1 MDEVCANCIRLMQEN
16 SQLKEQIAVLKA
28 KGSSIRSLPL
38 FTPST
43 RTTYKR
49 IASQGDS
56 VSDSVMCRAASQIT
70 QGILDVEDEED
81 KEEYNEEIIKQC
93 NEPMPNPYFASD
105 DFLEAFENQCNQIS
119 CFPFHPLME

>member
-1 MDEVCANCIRLMQEN
+1 M
-16 SQLKEQIAVLKA
+16 
-28 KGSSIRSLPL
+28 
-38 FTPST
+38 
-43 RTTYKR
+43 
-49 IASQGDS
+49 
-56 VSDSVMCRAASQIT
+56 SDSVTRRAASQIT